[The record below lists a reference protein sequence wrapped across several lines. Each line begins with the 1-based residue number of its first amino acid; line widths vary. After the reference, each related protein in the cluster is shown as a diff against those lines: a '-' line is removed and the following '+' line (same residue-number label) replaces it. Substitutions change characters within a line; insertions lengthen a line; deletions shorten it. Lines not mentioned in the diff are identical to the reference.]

1 MARRDGNGVR
11 LYTHNGYDFA
21 GRFPQ
26 IVEAV
31 AKLKVRSCFMAAR
44 PSWSMSVASQRL
56 TCCAPG
62 VITMLLS
69 FVPSISSN
77 LMAKTCAAFLSNQ
90 RTFYRPHGQFSQ
102 SRAQLQAMSI
112 LFDPTDFSVV
122 VKKRAPPPKPWR
134 WRSIGLVERAR

>member
-77 LMAKTCAAFLSNQ
+77 LMAKLAQRSYRTSGLSTVHMANFLNPGHNCKQ
-90 RTFYRPHGQFSQ
+90 
-102 SRAQLQAMSI
+102 
-112 LFDPTDFSVV
+112 
-122 VKKRAPPPKPWR
+122 
-134 WRSIGLVERAR
+134 